1 MVKSHWSSKMKQYK
15 AVFIDWDDTIGD
27 FHGAAKLALQE
38 MYEKYH
44 LSDYFASHEEFVSLY
59 KPHNIELW
67 DQYGKDLVTKAFLR
81 VDRFLWP
88 LLHGSRVDERL
99 RAPQKSTDFSG
110 TPQVKGERQEVAA
123 LAEQLSEDFLNLTTA
138 HFSLLEGAEELV
150 RYLAKKYPLTVVTN
164 GFIEVQYE
172 KFDKSGL
179 RDCFSHIVLSEEVGC
194 QKPNP
199 RIFEEALRMN
209 GLQAEDVVMIGD
221 SWNSD
226 IKGAINAGIDQI
238 WIKKN
243 KEPGAESPD
252 TIAQTATYIVKSLSD
267 VMNIL

>member
-1 MVKSHWSSKMKQYK
+1 MVKSRWSSNMKQYK

-27 FHGAAKLALQE
+27 FHGAAALALQE
-38 MYEKYH
+38 MYDKYN
-44 LSDYFASHEEFVSLY
+44 LSDYFASYDEFVSLY

-67 DQYGKDLVTKAFLR
+67 DKYGKDLVTKAFLR

-88 LLHGSRVDERL
+88 LQHGSKLLSPAQRTTASKTSDL
-99 RAPQKSTDFSG
+99 QPQRGDLQLIT
-110 TPQVKGERQEVAA
+110 A
-123 LAEQLSEDFLNLTTA
+123 LAEQLSEDFLHLTTA
-138 HFSLLEGAEELV
+138 HFSLLPEAEELV

-164 GFIEVQYE
+164 GFVEVQYE

-179 RDCFSHIVLSEEVGC
+179 RDCFAHIVLSEEVGC

-199 RIFEEALRMN
+199 RIFEEALRMD

-226 IKGAINAGIDQI
+226 IQGAINAGIDQI
-238 WIKKN
+238 WIRKSKDPLP
-243 KEPGAESPD
+243 EGQS
-252 TIAQTATYIVKSLSD
+252 ATYIVHTLSD
-267 VMNIL
+267 VMEIL

>member
-1 MVKSHWSSKMKQYK
+1 MKQYK

-27 FHGAAKLALQE
+27 FVGAAKRALQE
-38 MYEKYH
+38 MYDKYN

-67 DQYGKDLVTKAFLR
+67 DKYGKDLVTKEYLR
-81 VDRFLWP
+81 VDRFLYP
-88 LLHGSRVDERL
+88 LLHGTKVAS
-99 RAPQKSTDFSG
+99 QIQFSTTQHNSTQFYTKLS
-110 TPQVKGERQEVAA
+110 A
-123 LAEQLSEDFLNLTTA
+123 LAEQMSEDFLHLTTKY
-138 HFSLLEGAEELV
+138 FSLLPGAEELV

-199 RIFEEALRMN
+199 RIYEEALRMN
-209 GLQAEDVVMIGD
+209 GVSAEEAVMIGD

-226 IKGAINAGIDQI
+226 IQGAINAGIDQI
-238 WIKKN
+238 WIRKSKDPLP
-243 KEPGAESPD
+243 EGQS
-252 TIAQTATYIVKSLSD
+252 ATYLIHTLSD
-267 VMNIL
+267 VMEIL

>member
-1 MVKSHWSSKMKQYK
+1 MVKSHWSSKMRQYK

-59 KPHNIELW
+59 KPHNLELW
-67 DQYGKDLVTKAFLR
+67 DKYGKDLVTKEYLSF
-81 VDRFLWP
+81 DRFFYP
-88 LLHGSRVDERL
+88 LMHGSKV
-99 RAPQKSTDFSG
+99 
-110 TPQVKGERQEVAA
+110 GERQEVAA
-123 LAEQLSEDFLNLTTA
+123 LAEQLSEDFLNMTTA

-164 GFIEVQYE
+164 GFVEVQYE

-179 RDCFSHIVLSEEVGC
+179 RDCFAHIVLSEEVGC

-209 GLQAEDVVMIGD
+209 GLQAEEVVMIGD

-243 KEPGAESPD
+243 KEPGAEIQD
-252 TIAQTATYIVKSLSD
+252 TIVQTATYIVKSLSD

>member
-1 MVKSHWSSKMKQYK
+1 MKQYK

-27 FHGAAKLALQE
+27 FIGAAKMALHE
-38 MYEKYH
+38 MYDKYH
-44 LSDYFASHEEFVSLY
+44 LDDYFASHEEFVSLY

-67 DQYGKDLVTKAFLR
+67 DKYGKDLVTKAYLSF
-81 VDRFLWP
+81 DRFFYP
-88 LLHGSRVDERL
+88 LTHGSKVEERL
-99 RAPQKSTDFSG
+99 KTKS
-110 TPQVKGERQEVAA
+110 ERLEVAA

-138 HFSLLEGAEELV
+138 HFSLLEGAEDLV

-164 GFIEVQYE
+164 GFVEVQYE

-179 RDCFSHIVLSEEVGC
+179 KDCFAHIVLSEEVGC

-209 GLQAEDVVMIGD
+209 GISAEDVVMIGD

-226 IKGAINAGIDQI
+226 IQGAINAGIDRI
-238 WIKKN
+238 WVKWN
-243 KEPGAESPD
+243 QEVGAKSQDDIE
-252 TIAQTATYIVKSLSD
+252 QTATYVVGSLEE
-267 VMNIL
+267 VMEML

>member
-1 MVKSHWSSKMKQYK
+1 MKQYK

-27 FHGAAKLALQE
+27 FIGAAKQALHE
-38 MYEKYH
+38 MYDKYH
-44 LSDYFASHEEFVSLY
+44 LSDYFASHEEFVTLY

-67 DQYGKDLVTKAFLR
+67 DKYGKDLVTKEYLSF
-81 VDRFLWP
+81 DRFFYP
-88 LLHGSRVDERL
+88 LMHGS
-99 RAPQKSTDFSG
+99 K
-110 TPQVKGERQEVAA
+110 VKGENLCV
-123 LAEQLSEDFLNLTTA
+123 LAEQLSEDFLNMTTA

-164 GFIEVQYE
+164 GFVEVQYE

-179 RDCFSHIVLSEEVGC
+179 RECFAHIVLSEEVGC

-221 SWNSD
+221 SWSSD
-226 IKGAINAGIDQI
+226 IQGAINAGIDQI
-238 WIKKN
+238 WIKKS
-243 KEPGAESPD
+243 KEQGTKNQD
-252 TIAQTATYIVKSLSD
+252 TIVQTATYIVHNLSE
-267 VMNIL
+267 VMGIL

>member
-1 MVKSHWSSKMKQYK
+1 MVKLHWSSNMKQYK

-27 FHGAAKLALQE
+27 FVGAAKLALQD
-38 MYEKYH
+38 MYEKYN
-44 LSDYFASHEEFVSLY
+44 LSEYFASFEEFFLLY

-67 DQYGKDLVTKAFLR
+67 DKYGKDLVTKEYLSF
-81 VDRFLWP
+81 DRFFFP
-88 LLHGSRVDERL
+88 LMHGSRVGERL
-99 RAPQKSTDFSG
+99 K
-110 TPQVKGERQEVAA
+110 VKGERQEVAA
-123 LAEQLSEDFLNLTTA
+123 LAEQLSEDFLNMTTA
-138 HFSLLEGAEELV
+138 RFSLLEGAEELV

-164 GFIEVQYE
+164 GFVEVQYE

-179 RDCFSHIVLSEEVGC
+179 RDCFAHIVLSEEIGC

-226 IKGAINAGIDQI
+226 IQGAINAGIDQI
-238 WIKKN
+238 WIRKSKDPLP
-243 KEPGAESPD
+243 EGQS
-252 TIAQTATYIVKSLSD
+252 ATYVVKTLSEI
-267 VMNIL
+267 MEIL

>member
-1 MVKSHWSSKMKQYK
+1 MGRLHWSSNMKQYK
-15 AVFIDWDDTIGD
+15 VVFIDWDDTIGD
-27 FHGAAKLALQE
+27 FVGAAKRALQE
-38 MYEKYH
+38 MYGKYK

-67 DQYGKDLVTKAFLR
+67 QLYGEDKVTKAFLR
-81 VDRFLWP
+81 VDRFLYP
-88 LLHGSRVDERL
+88 LLHGS
-99 RAPQKSTDFSG
+99 K
-110 TPQVKGERQEVAA
+110 VASQIQSYTILSA
-123 LAEQLSEDFLNLTTA
+123 LAEQMSEDFLHLTTKY
-138 HFSLLEGAEELV
+138 FSLLPGAEELV

-199 RIFEEALRMN
+199 RIYEEALRMN
-209 GLQAEDVVMIGD
+209 GVSAEEAVMIGD

-226 IKGAINAGIDQI
+226 IQGAINAGIDQI
-238 WIKKN
+238 WIRKSKDPLP
-243 KEPGAESPD
+243 EGQS
-252 TIAQTATYIVKSLSD
+252 ATYLVQSLSE
-267 VMNIL
+267 MMEIL

>member
-1 MVKSHWSSKMKQYK
+1 MKQYK

-27 FHGAAKLALQE
+27 FIGAAKLALQE
-38 MYEKYH
+38 MYDKYH
-44 LSDYFASHEEFVSLY
+44 LCDYFASLEEFVSLY
-59 KPHNIELW
+59 KPHNLELW
-67 DQYGKDLVTKAFLR
+67 DKYGKDLVTKDFLR
-81 VDRFLWP
+81 IDRFLWP
-88 LLHGSRVDERL
+88 LLHGSKTVV
-99 RAPQKSTDFSG
+99 QNSSTLSDL
-110 TPQVKGERQEVAA
+110 TR

-199 RIFEEALRMN
+199 RIYEEALRMN
-209 GLQAEDVVMIGD
+209 GVSAAEAVMIGD

-226 IKGAINAGIDQI
+226 IQGAINAGIDQI
-238 WIKKN
+238 WIRKSKDPLP
-243 KEPGAESPD
+243 EGQS
-252 TIAQTATYIVKSLSD
+252 ATYLVHTLSD
-267 VMNIL
+267 VMEIL

>member
-1 MVKSHWSSKMKQYK
+1 MVKSHWSSDMKQYK

-27 FHGAAKLALQE
+27 FVGAAKLALQD
-38 MYEKYH
+38 MYEKYN
-44 LSDYFASHEEFVSLY
+44 LSEYFASFEEFFLLY

-67 DQYGKDLVTKAFLR
+67 DKYGKDLVTKEYLSF
-81 VDRFLWP
+81 DRFFFP
-88 LLHGSRVDERL
+88 LMHGSRVGERL
-99 RAPQKSTDFSG
+99 K
-110 TPQVKGERQEVAA
+110 VKGERQDVAA
-123 LAEQLSEDFLNLTTA
+123 LAEQLSEDFLNMTTA
-138 HFSLLEGAEELV
+138 RFSLLPGAEELV
-150 RYLAKKYPLTVVTN
+150 RYLAAKYPLTVVTN
-164 GFIEVQYE
+164 GFVEVQYE

-226 IKGAINAGIDQI
+226 IQGAINAGIDQI
-238 WIKKN
+238 WIRKSKDPLH
-243 KEPGAESPD
+243 EG
-252 TIAQTATYIVKSLSD
+252 QTATYLVQSLSE
-267 VMNIL
+267 VMEIL

>member
-1 MVKSHWSSKMKQYK
+1 MGRSHWSFDMKQYK

-27 FHGAAKLALQE
+27 FIGAAKQALHE
-38 MYEKYH
+38 MYDKYH
-44 LSDYFASHEEFVSLY
+44 LSDYFASHEEFVTLY

-67 DQYGKDLVTKAFLR
+67 DKYGKDLVTKEYLSF
-81 VDRFLWP
+81 DRFFYP
-88 LLHGSRVDERL
+88 LMHGSKV
-99 RAPQKSTDFSG
+99 KG
-110 TPQVKGERQEVAA
+110 KKGKVKGENLCV
-123 LAEQLSEDFLNLTTA
+123 LAEQLSEDFLNMTTA

-164 GFIEVQYE
+164 GFVEVQYE

-179 RDCFSHIVLSEEVGC
+179 RDCFAHIVLSEEVGC

-221 SWNSD
+221 SWSSD
-226 IKGAINAGIDQI
+226 IQGAINAGIDQI
-238 WIKKN
+238 WIRKSKDPLP
-243 KEPGAESPD
+243 EGQS
-252 TIAQTATYIVKSLSD
+252 ATYLVQSLSE
-267 VMNIL
+267 VMEIL